1 MPAPAP
7 TLPLPPGTVGPA
19 DIEPTHLALPLLSV
33 RATCG
38 FPSPA
43 EDFFGVEDLLDL
55 NRHCI
60 PNPVSTFF
68 MRADTGVSMINFGIY
83 PDDTLIVDR
92 SITPRH
98 GHIVIAIWDN
108 GFTCK
113 QLQRRSRSF
122 ELHSGHP
129 DFSPILVPPDLELEI
144 WGVVTWNFHQLL
156 GRMR

>member
-1 MPAPAP
+1 MLD
-7 TLPLPPGTVGPA
+7 LPPPLLPPGLIGPA
-19 DIEPTHLALPLLSV
+19 DADAPELALPLLSNRV
-33 RATCG
+33 TCG

-43 EDFFGVEDLLDL
+43 EDFYGDNEALDL
-55 NRHCI
+55 NRRCI
-60 PNPVSTFF
+60 LNPVSTFF
-68 MRADTGVSMINFGIY
+68 MRADTGDSMINFGIY

-113 QLQRRSRSF
+113 QLQRRSRRF

-129 DFSPILVPPDLELEI
+129 DHPPILVPPDMELEI
-144 WGVVTWNFHQLL
+144 WGVVTWNFRQHL
-156 GRMR
+156 GRRR

>member
-1 MPAPAP
+1 MLDLHSP
-7 TLPLPPGTVGPA
+7 LLPPSAIRAA
-19 DIEPTHLALPLLSV
+19 DGGAPELALPLLSNRV
-33 RATCG
+33 TCG

-43 EDFFGVEDLLDL
+43 EDFYGDNDALDL
-55 NRHCI
+55 NQHCI
-60 PNPVSTFF
+60 FNPVSTFF

-92 SITPRH
+92 RITPRH

-113 QLQRRSRSF
+113 QLQRRGRRF

-129 DFSPILVPPDLELEI
+129 DYPPILVPPDMELEI
-144 WGVVTWNFHQLL
+144 WGVVTWNFRQLL
-156 GRMR
+156 GRKR